1 MFQVLSTMIVRTSDI
16 EMPYRGGMRIEFDS
30 AVTRWEKRVEAWYFA
45 TLPEEL
51 SLELRELPAPPR
63 GFGSL
68 RVRARI
74 GATRWS
80 TSIFF
85 GTGAF
90 VLPLKKSVRAERGI
104 EEGDIITVELEIID
118 L

>member
-1 MFQVLSTMIVRTSDI
+1 
-16 EMPYRGGMRIEFDS
+16 MRIEFDS
-30 AVTRWEKRVEAWYFA
+30 AVTRWDKRTEAWFFA
-45 TLPEEL
+45 TLPEAL

-68 RVRARI
+68 RVRASI

-85 GTGAF
+85 SGGAF
-90 VLPLKKSVRAERGI
+90 VLPLKRSVRTECGI
-104 EEGDIITVELEIID
+104 AEGDIITVGLDVID

>member
-1 MFQVLSTMIVRTSDI
+1 MQ
-16 EMPYRGGMRIEFDS
+16 IEFES
-30 AVTRWEKRVEAWYFA
+30 TVTRWEKRVDSWFFA

-51 SLELRELPAPPR
+51 SVDLRELPAPPR

-74 GATRWS
+74 GASIWS

-85 GTGAF
+85 DGSAF
-90 VLPLKKSVRAERGI
+90 VLPLKKAIRDAQGI
-104 EEGDIITVELEIID
+104 GEGDTVVVDLEIVD

>member
-1 MFQVLSTMIVRTSDI
+1 
-16 EMPYRGGMRIEFDS
+16 MRIEFES
-30 AVTRWEKRVEAWYFA
+30 TVTLWDKRVEAWYFA
-45 TLPEEL
+45 TVPEEL
-51 SLELRELPAPPR
+51 SLELRELPSPPR

-74 GATRWS
+74 GASVWQ

-85 GTGAF
+85 SGTAF
-90 VLPLKKSVRAERGI
+90 VLPLKKAIRAAERI
-104 EEGDIITVELEIID
+104 DEGDIVTVDLEIID

>member
-1 MFQVLSTMIVRTSDI
+1 
-16 EMPYRGGMRIEFDS
+16 MRIEFES
-30 AVTRWEKRVEAWYFA
+30 AVTRWEKRVDSWFFA
-45 TLPEEL
+45 TMPAEL
-51 SLELRELPAPPR
+51 SIELRELPSPPR

-74 GATRWS
+74 GASIWD

-85 GTGAF
+85 DGTAF
-90 VLPLKKSVRAERGI
+90 VLPLKKAIREAQGI
-104 EEGDIITVELEIID
+104 DEGDVVVVDLEIID

>member
-1 MFQVLSTMIVRTSDI
+1 MQ
-16 EMPYRGGMRIEFDS
+16 IEFDS
-30 AVTRWEKRVEAWYFA
+30 LVTRWDKRVESWYFA

-51 SLELRELPAPPR
+51 SQDLRELPAPPR

-74 GATRWS
+74 GSSIWN

-85 GTGAF
+85 SDGAF
-90 VLPLKKSVRAERGI
+90 VLPLKRAIREAHGI
-104 EEGDIITVELEIID
+104 AEGDILTVD
-118 L
+118 LDILDL

>member
-1 MFQVLSTMIVRTSDI
+1 MSS
-16 EMPYRGGMRIEFDS
+16 PS
-30 AVTRWEKRVEAWYFA
+30 SCA
-45 TLPEEL
+45 
-51 SLELRELPAPPR
+51 SCLRRP

-68 RVRARI
+68 RVRAEI

-80 TSIFF
+80 TSIFLS
-85 GTGAF
+85 GGAF

-104 EEGDIITVELEIID
+104 EEGDIITVGLDIID

>member
-1 MFQVLSTMIVRTSDI
+1 
-16 EMPYRGGMRIEFDS
+16 MRIEFES
-30 AVTRWEKRVEAWYFA
+30 EVTRWDARVDSWFFA

-51 SLELRELPAPPR
+51 SLEIRELPAPPR

-74 GATRWS
+74 GLTSWP

-85 GTGAF
+85 GGSAF
-90 VLPLKKSVRAERGI
+90 VLPLKRQVREAQGI
-104 EEGDIITVELEIID
+104 EEGGVVTVDLDILDV
-118 L
+118 

>member
-1 MFQVLSTMIVRTSDI
+1 
-16 EMPYRGGMRIEFDS
+16 MRIEFDS
-30 AVTRWEKRVEAWYFA
+30 PVTRWDKRVESWFFA

-68 RVRARI
+68 RVRATI
-74 GATRWS
+74 GATNWA

-85 GTGAF
+85 SGGAF
-90 VLPLKKSVRAERGI
+90 VLPLKRAVREERGI
-104 EEGDIITVELEIID
+104 SEGDVITVELDIID

>member
-1 MFQVLSTMIVRTSDI
+1 MSDAGATV
-16 EMPYRGGMRIEFDS
+16 MSMRIEFDS
-30 AVTRWEKRVEAWYFA
+30 VVTRWDKRVESWYFA
-45 TLPEEL
+45 TMPEEL
-51 SLELRELPAPPR
+51 SLDLRELPAPPR

-74 GATRWS
+74 GASNWD

-85 GTGAF
+85 TGGAF
-90 VLPLKKSVRAERGI
+90 VLPLKKAIRDAQGI
-104 EEGDIITVELEIID
+104 AEGDVVTVDLDIID

>member
-1 MFQVLSTMIVRTSDI
+1 
-16 EMPYRGGMRIEFDS
+16 MRIEFDS
-30 AVTRWEKRVEAWYFA
+30 PVTRWDKRVDSWYFA

-74 GATRWS
+74 GASLWS

-85 GTGAF
+85 SGSAF
-90 VLPLKKSVRAERGI
+90 VLPLKRAIRDERGI
-104 EEGDIITVELEIID
+104 VEGDVITVD
-118 L
+118 LDIVDL

>member
-1 MFQVLSTMIVRTSDI
+1 MQ
-16 EMPYRGGMRIEFDS
+16 IEFDS
-30 AVTRWEKRVEAWYFA
+30 VVTRWEKRVEAWYFA

-51 SLELRELPAPPR
+51 SVELRELPAPPR

-68 RVRARI
+68 RVQAQI
-74 GATRWS
+74 GTSTWR

-85 GTGAF
+85 SGSAF
-90 VLPLKKSVRAERGI
+90 VLPLKKAIRDAQQI
-104 EEGDIITVELEIID
+104 EEGGTLTVFLDIID

>member
-1 MFQVLSTMIVRTSDI
+1 
-16 EMPYRGGMRIEFDS
+16 MRIEFES
-30 AVTRWEKRVEAWYFA
+30 PVTRWDARVDSWFFA
-45 TLPEEL
+45 TMPEEL
-51 SLELRELPAPPR
+51 SVELRELPAPAR

-74 GATRWS
+74 GASVWT

-85 GTGAF
+85 SGSAF
-90 VLPLKKSVRAERGI
+90 VLPLKRAIREAQAIG
-104 EEGDIITVELEIID
+104 EGDLVTVDLEILD

>member
-1 MFQVLSTMIVRTSDI
+1 
-16 EMPYRGGMRIEFDS
+16 MRIEFDS
-30 AVTRWEKRVEAWYFA
+30 PVVRWEKRVDAWYFA

-51 SLELRELPAPPR
+51 SLEIRELPAPPR

-74 GATRWS
+74 GASIWH

-85 GTGAF
+85 SSPEF
-90 VLPLKKSVRAERGI
+90 VLPLKKEIRAAQGI
-104 EEGDIITVELEIID
+104 DEGDIVTVDLEILD

>member
-1 MFQVLSTMIVRTSDI
+1 MQ
-16 EMPYRGGMRIEFDS
+16 IEFDS
-30 AVTRWEKRVEAWYFA
+30 AVTRWDKRVESWFFA
-45 TLPEEL
+45 TMPEEL
-51 SLELRELPAPPR
+51 SLELRELPSPPR

-74 GATRWS
+74 GSSIWT

-85 GTGAF
+85 SEGAF
-90 VLPLKKSVRAERGI
+90 VLPLKKAIRQEQSIA
-104 EEGDIITVELEIID
+104 EGDVVTVDLDIID